1 MADFRGYRTNSH
13 GLASKR
19 LLRLSGILVTLDRSK
34 DLTNEQTNA
43 FKGPNVCAQKFSR
56 ASPLSPLRLSASPP
70 LRLSASPP
78 LRLSVS
84 ASSPL
89 RLFVSLSLRLSASP
103 PLRLFASFV
112 SPPLRLSAS
121 PPLRLFV
128 SLSLRLSASFIY
140 LLFISNFE
148 FCFQNAKLKD
158 RVSQLDN
165 DLSVSRQQH
174 RDAAQ
179 EVRSYR
185 TSDHGRENCP
195 GSEYRSFGAAL

>member
-56 ASPLSPLRLSASPP
+56 ASPLRLFRLSASPP
-70 LRLSASPP
+70 LRLFASPP

-84 ASSPL
+84 ASS
-89 RLFVSLSLRLSASP
+89 
-103 PLRLFASFV
+103 
-112 SPPLRLSAS
+112 
-121 PPLRLFV
+121 PLRLFV

-185 TSDHGRENCP
+185 KVTTGEKIVP
-195 GSEYRSFGAAL
+195 GQNTPIGLLVPLCDIWPRSLGNKCCGTILLVATIASL